1 LFGDDSPTAV
11 KRENGN
17 LYLIEHDPQRSY
29 SFDPDPRGDDVYKS
43 LKHIKNPH
51 PDLFLEECKLI
62 VDSKKRGYFFKLQ
75 ADLQENRLLCNEIS
89 APLIKNICNKWINNI
104 KTGRINQ

>member
-1 LFGDDSPTAV
+1 LFACDSLTVV

-17 LYLIEHDPQRSY
+17 LYLIEHDPQKSY
-29 SFDPDPRGDDVYKS
+29 SFDPDPRSYDVYKN

-62 VDSKKRGYFFKLQ
+62 VASKKRDYFSKLQ
-75 ADLQENRLLCNEIS
+75 TGLQKNRLLCDKIS
-89 APLIKNICNKWINNI
+89 YPLIRNICNKWIDNI
-104 KTGRINQ
+104 KTGRINE